1 MDNLQS
7 TDSKFSVSIRNLFIY
22 GTSTALLYTIIF
34 NVLTIINILIDVK
47 FKDSLKPLDSYYYS
61 YYSNTSFEIA
71 ILIILTPIYLF
82 FMRGI
87 RKDIASNPE
96 KSTPTVKKL
105 ASYLSLFLSGGFMSG
120 SLIYTLYAYLD
131 GQDLSTNFIAKF
143 ISILITASLVF
154 GYYVSDLRNIMDA
167 KKDKIFGLI
176 TLLYVLIIIFANF
189 SIMGSPAEQRR
200 ERSDDAKIASLN
212 EVQESIKIFWT
223 EKNRLPKDME
233 EIVGFNQGYSSTK
246 FAGIKYE
253 VTNDTKFELCQIFET
268 LADESTNK
276 SYSNPYNYG
285 GGMTYNDY
293 GGGNFSSASWAHPIG
308 QYCFERDIKKLVP
321 PKTGASAQDQNNGTV
336 YPLI

>member
-22 GTSTALLYTIIF
+22 VTSTALLYTIIF
-34 NVLTIINILIDVK
+34 NVLVVINTLIDVK
-47 FKDSLKPLDSYYYS
+47 FKDPLYPLDSYN
-61 YYSNTSFEIA
+61 SNTSLTIA
-71 ILIILTPIYLF
+71 TLIILTPIYLF

-87 RKDIASNPE
+87 RKDVDSNPE
-96 KSTPTVKKL
+96 KSTPTIKKL
-105 ASYLSLFLSGGFMSG
+105 ASYLSLFLSGGIMSG

-200 ERSDDAKIASLN
+200 ERSDDAKIARLY
-212 EVQESIKIFWT
+212 EVQEGIKIFWT
-223 EKNRLPKDME
+223 LNNRLPKDIA
-233 EIVGFNQGYSSTK
+233 EIEGSNQSYSSTK
-246 FAGIKYE
+246 FAGIEYE
-253 VTNDTKFELCQIFET
+253 ITNDTKFELCQVFET
-268 LADESTNK
+268 VADESTNK
-276 SYSNPYNYG
+276 SSSYPYNYG
-285 GGMTYNDY
+285 GGMIYNDY
-293 GGGNFSSASWAHPIG
+293 EGGNISSASWAHPIG
-308 QYCFERDIKKLVP
+308 RYCFERDIKKLVP
-321 PKTGASAQDQNNGTV
+321 PKTEAFPIKIQ
-336 YPLI
+336 